1 MIKKVIRYFKKT
13 DPILYQTIH
22 KGKPL
27 EPISKS
33 HNFFSDLCETI
44 ISQQL
49 SEKAGMTISNRFKR
63 LFPKEKI
70 TAAGLLKLSDEKMR
84 SVGTSGNK
92 IKFMKELAKKV
103 HAKEVNLEKFERLEN
118 EAVIK
123 ELTQLK
129 GVGRWTA
136 EMFLMFSLAREDV
149 FSYGDL
155 GLRRAIQKL
164 YTLPKKPTLK
174 QAEKI
179 SKKWSP
185 YRTYACRILWRSIDS
200 E

>member
-1 MIKKVIRYFKKT
+1 MDDKVVKHFRQVDPVLFSMIAKIRLIENIT
-13 DPILYQTIH
+13 
-22 KGKPL
+22 
-27 EPISKS
+27 KS
-33 HNFFSDLCETI
+33 HDFFSDLCETI
-44 ISQQL
+44 INQQL
-49 SEKAGMTISNRFKR
+49 SEKVGTVIFDRFKN
-63 LFPKEKI
+63 LFPNGKI
-70 TAAGLLKLSDEKMR
+70 TAAGLSKLPDEQIRKI
-84 SVGTSGNK
+84 GTSGNK

-103 HAKEVNLEKFERLEN
+103 HAKEVNLEKLERLEN

-136 EMFLMFSLAREDV
+136 EMFLMFSLAREDI

-164 YTLPKKPTLK
+164 YTLPEEPTLK

-185 YRTYACRILWRSIDS
+185 YRTYACRILWGSIDS